1 MFMNLFYEKLPEAII
16 VSGVTIP
23 IITDFREYV
32 KLIDM
37 LNDDSVLP
45 NEKYYFIMQYF
56 KESPP
61 DFLEALEKLID
72 FVMMTGM
79 QEQYEDETDEETGRR
94 KPLYSFKIDYP
105 FIISAF
111 LSEYE
116 INLRTIPYL
125 HWWEFKMLFDGL
137 SEKTEI
143 KQRIMYRSIDTG
155 TIKDKDERKRIEK
168 IQRAIRLPEAVPT
181 DYDIGDAFGW

>member
-1 MFMNLFYEKLPEAII
+1 MNLFYQDFPESI
-16 VSGVTIP
+16 VVDDRKIP

-37 LNDDSVLP
+37 LNDDEPSP
-45 NEKYYFIMQYF
+45 AEKYQFIMQYF
-56 KESPP
+56 KEKPT
-61 DFLEALEKLID
+61 DFIEALDQLVD
-72 FVMMTGM
+72 FVMMADM
-79 QEQYEDETDEETGRR
+79 QEEHEDGEEDEDTGRT

-105 FIISAF
+105 YIFSAF
-111 LSEYE
+111 LSEYK
-116 INLRTIPYL
+116 INLRTIPYM

-137 SEKTEI
+137 PEKTEI

-155 TIKDKDERKRIEK
+155 AIKDKDERKRIEK